1 MIEELLRTFCESRH
15 RSLIVIAGTFVVG
28 LVLVLPLVDV
38 YCAERDE
45 KEALLT
51 ELDSARSIAA
61 AIEVFEARV
70 TEKVSQLKV
79 FETRTVDDESL
90 PELRSKLV
98 DLAKEAE
105 CNIRRLAVGATSA
118 RPWVPEED
126 PINPKSNAK
135 QGEAPSEFTL
145 EWRPVSI
152 SLSGSNSSLRDLLER
167 LSAARMLMH
176 VKSFE
181 MYPSSP
187 NRQSLTLDLEVWY
200 FTLIRRAASP
210 QG

>member
-1 MIEELLRTFCESRH
+1 MIEETLRKFCESRH

-61 AIEVFEARV
+61 AVEGFEARV
-70 TEKVSQLKV
+70 TEKVAQLKV
-79 FETRTVDDESL
+79 FEARTVNDESL

-98 DLAKEAE
+98 DLAKETG
-105 CNIRRLAVGATSA
+105 CNIRRLAVGTMSA
-118 RPWVPEED
+118 RPWVAGED
-126 PINPKSNAK
+126 PINPKTNTK

-145 EWRPVSI
+145 EWRPVII
-152 SLSGSNSSLRDLLER
+152 SLSGSNSSLRGLMER
-167 LSAARMLMH
+167 LSAAGMLMH

-187 NRQSLTLDLEVWY
+187 NRQSLTLDMEVWY
-200 FTLIRRAASP
+200 FTLSRRAAIP